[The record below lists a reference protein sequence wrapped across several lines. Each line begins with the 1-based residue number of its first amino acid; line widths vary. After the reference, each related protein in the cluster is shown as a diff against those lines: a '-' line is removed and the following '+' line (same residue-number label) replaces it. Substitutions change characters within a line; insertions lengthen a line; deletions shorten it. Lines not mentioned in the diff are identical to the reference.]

1 MGKYGSVSTFMRR
14 ISGSSMRVVYIFV
27 ETARRCL
34 LCKNL
39 DTDVDKTCFV
49 VRGAGSRG
57 TEVEGCSEISWVVGD
72 EICYFGGGLYGV
84 WV

>member
-1 MGKYGSVSTFMRR
+1 MGKHDSVSTFMRR
-14 ISGSSMRVVYIFV
+14 ISGSSMRAVYIFV
-27 ETARRCL
+27 ESARRCL
-34 LCKNL
+34 LCKVL
-39 DTDVDKTCFV
+39 DTDVDMTCFV

-57 TEVEGCSEISWVVGD
+57 TGVEGCSEISYVVGD